1 MKKILLAWM
10 LLASLLLAQKITQIK
25 FVGLA
30 HLSPSMAKE
39 VAGIRVG
46 DPMDP
51 ELIDDSIKNFYEQ
64 GYFKDVWVEKKGGTL
79 IYHFDEKPAI
89 ANVQIK
95 GYGSGDDGK
104 KLLEGIGLKKGDL
117 YDESKIER
125 AKKTLNEKLEAKGS
139 YDSVVEV
146 SVKDVG
152 ENAKSVVFDVN
163 KGEKIKIKKLNFI
176 GAKELSKSELETGI
190 VNQERD
196 LLGWI
201 PFYFHSGEVKVDQL
215 EYDAYRVKE
224 TYMKH
229 GYLDAQVS
237 KPLLRVDYSS
247 YSAEVDYQIK
257 EGPQYRIS
265 QVSVSQSVPGLN
277 TEELT
282 SKIKLKSG
290 RIFSIS
296 KMRKDMKMLEEAAG
310 NLGYAYAKASPN
322 MHKDPEKKTVSIQY
336 QLKAGNKVTI
346 NDVLISGNDT
356 TKDRVIRRYIYLAP
370 GDLFNATD
378 LKDSKSALGRTGF
391 FEAVDIQSQRVSDD
405 KINLLVKVKETS
417 TGTISAG
424 GGYGSYEG
432 LMVNASIS
440 DKNLFGTG
448 LNTTLG
454 FELSKISKNYNLS
467 FVNPRVWDSMYSLGL
482 SLYKREYEYNYETS
496 DGYKVDTLG
505 GSLNAG
511 REFMRHFYGSIGVGY
526 VDNQSVYSES
536 YLNNSLSNFYND
548 QYKKASGFASL
559 KFDNTDDYYL
569 PREGFIAAAN
579 AEFAQMD
586 GDLTP
591 ENAVGQYTTDIN
603 GDPIYGRGYDA
614 FDSFTKVNARFGA
627 YYGIN
632 DWIDYDAIFRFKA
645 RYTKI
650 ISQDD
655 QYIPIAERL
664 FMGGIGS
671 VRGFNPYSLSPTVT
685 DPVSGYDSRIGGTE
699 RASATIEASIP
710 LSEAAKMRLAFFY
723 DYGVIKTDPVRARQL
738 VPGQDRYVDFNDPSV
753 SITGDSL
760 TRSSTGVVIE
770 WQSAFG
776 PINLVFAYPI
786 DIEDYDQKAT
796 FEFSMGSKF

>member
-1 MKKILLAWM
+1 MIKKIVLAWM
-10 LLASLLLAQKITQIK
+10 ILGALLLAQKVTQIK

-30 HLSPSMAKE
+30 YLSPAMAKE
-39 VAGIRVG
+39 VGGIRVG
-46 DPMDP
+46 DQMDD
-51 ELIDDSIKNFYEQ
+51 ELIDDSVKNFFEQ
-64 GYFKDVWVEKKGGTL
+64 GYFKDVWVERKGGTL

-117 YDESKIER
+117 YDESKVKQ
-125 AKKTLNEKLEAKGS
+125 AKKTLNAKLEAKGS

-146 SVKDVG
+146 TTKPVG
-152 ENAKSVVFDVN
+152 SNAIAIVFDVN
-163 KGEKIKIKKLNFI
+163 KGEKIKIKKINFI

-190 VNQERD
+190 VNQEAD
-196 LLGWI
+196 LLGFI
-201 PFYFHSGEVKVDQL
+201 PFYFNSGEVKVDQL
-215 EYDAYRVKE
+215 EYDGYRVKE

-229 GYLDAQVS
+229 GYLDAYVS
-237 KPLLRVDYSS
+237 KPLMRVDYSS

-257 EGPQYRIS
+257 EGPQYRVS
-265 QVSVSQSVPGLN
+265 QVTLSQSVPGLD
-277 TEELT
+277 TAALT
-282 SKIKLKSG
+282 GDLSLKSG
-290 RIFSIS
+290 RIFSIT

-310 NLGYAYAKASPN
+310 NLGYAYAKASPD
-322 MHKDPEKKTVSIQY
+322 MHKDPEKATVSIQY
-336 QLKAGNKVTI
+336 RLKAGNKVTI

-370 GDLFNATD
+370 GDKFNATD

-454 FELSKISKNYNLS
+454 FEISKISKNYNLS
-467 FVNPRVWDSMYSLGL
+467 FVNPRVWDSMYSLGF
-482 SLYKREYEYNYETS
+482 SFYKREYEYNYDS
-496 DGYKVDTLG
+496 IDGYKTDQFG
-505 GSLNAG
+505 GSLNVG

-526 VDNQSVYSES
+526 VDNQSEYSEG
-536 YLNNSLSNFYND
+536 YLNSQIGINNQFYND
-548 QYKKASGFASL
+548 KYSKISGFLSG
-559 KFDNTDDYYL
+559 KFDNTDDFYM
-569 PREGFIAAAN
+569 PREGFIAAIN
-579 AEFAQMD
+579 AELAQMD
-586 GDLTP
+586 GDL
-591 ENAVGQYTTDIN
+591 EKVNLD
-603 GDPIYGRGYDA
+603 RGYTE
-614 FDSFTKVNARFGA
+614 FDDFTKINARFGA

-632 DWIDYDAIFRFKA
+632 DWVDYDLIFRFKA
-645 RYTKI
+645 RYTKL
-650 ISQDD
+650 ISKDD
-655 QYIPIAERL
+655 QYIPIAEKL

-671 VRGFNPYSLSPTVT
+671 VRGFNPYSLSPDVL
-685 DPVSGYDSRIGGTE
+685 GSRIGGTE
-699 RASATIEASIP
+699 RASGTVEASIP

-723 DYGVIKTDPVRARQL
+723 DYGVIKTDPVLNAD
-738 VPGQDRYVDFNDPSV
+738 GTGNVDFDDPRV
-753 SITGDSL
+753 SLYGDNIA
-760 TRSSTGVVIE
+760 RSSTGVVVE

-776 PINLVFAYPI
+776 PINLVFAYPL
-786 DIEDYDQKAT
+786 DDEEFDQTAT

>member
-1 MKKILLAWM
+1 MGIKKIILAWM
-10 LLASLLLAQKITQIK
+10 LLGSLLLAQKVTQIK

-46 DPMDP
+46 DTIDN
-51 ELIDDSIKNFYEQ
+51 ELIDDSIKNFFEQ
-64 GYFKDVWVEKKGGTL
+64 GYFKDVWVDRKGGTL

-104 KLLEGIGLKKGDL
+104 QLLDGIGLKKGDL
-117 YDESKIER
+117 YDESKVSQ
-125 AKKTLNEKLEAKGS
+125 AKKMLNAKLEAKGN

-146 SVKDVG
+146 STSDVG
-152 ENAKSVVFDVN
+152 QNAKSIVFEVN
-163 KGEKIKIKKLNFI
+163 KGEKIKIKKINFI
-176 GAKELSKSELETGI
+176 GAKELSQSDLEADI
-190 VNQERD
+190 VNQEAD
-196 LLGWI
+196 FFGFI
-201 PFYFHSGEVKVDQL
+201 PFYFNSGEVKVDQL
-215 EYDAYRVKE
+215 EYDAYRVRE

-229 GYLDAQVS
+229 GYLDAKVS
-237 KPLLRVDYSS
+237 KPLMRVDYSS
-247 YSAEVDYQIK
+247 YSAEVDYQIT

-265 QVSVSQSVPGLN
+265 QVSVSQSVPGLD
-277 TEELT
+277 TAQLT
-282 SKIKLKSG
+282 DDLSLKSG
-290 RIFSIS
+290 RIFSIT

-310 NLGYAYAKASPN
+310 NLGYAYAKASPD
-322 MHKDPEKKTVSIQY
+322 MHKDPEKKVVSIQY
-336 QLKAGNKVTI
+336 NLKAGSPVTI
-346 NDVLISGNDT
+346 NDVVISGNDT

-370 GDLFNATD
+370 GDKFNATD

-391 FEAVDIQSQRVSDD
+391 FESVDIQSQRVSDD

-454 FELSKISKNYNLS
+454 FEISKISKNYNLS
-467 FVNPRVWDSMYSLGL
+467 FVNPRVWDSMYSLGF
-482 SLYKREYEYNYETS
+482 SIYKRDYEYIDYTQ
-496 DGYKVDTLG
+496 DQFG
-505 GSLNAG
+505 GSLNVG
-511 REFMRHFYGSIGVGY
+511 REFFRHFYASIGAGY
-526 VDNQSVYSES
+526 VDNDS
-536 YLNNSLSNFYND
+536 YYNDDYNSTGIDINFYND
-548 QYKKASGFASL
+548 QYSKASGFISV

-569 PREGFIAAAN
+569 PREGFIAAIN
-579 AEFAQMD
+579 AEYAQMD
-586 GDLTP
+586 GDLTQ
-591 ENAVGQYTTDIN
+591 ENID
-603 GDPIYGRGYDA
+603 RGYTE
-614 FDSFTKVNARFGA
+614 FDDFTKVNARFGA

-632 DWIDYDAIFRFKA
+632 DWIDYDLIFRFKA

-655 QYIPIAERL
+655 QYIPIAEKL

-671 VRGFNPYSLSPTVT
+671 VRGYNPYSLSPEVL
-685 DPVSGYDSRIGGTE
+685 GSRIGGTE
-699 RASATIEASIP
+699 RASGTVEASIP

-723 DYGVIKTDPVRARQL
+723 DYGVIRTDSVRNSTNT
-738 VPGQDRYVDFNDPSV
+738 GDVDFGDPAV
-753 SITGDSL
+753 SQTGDSL
-760 TRSSTGVVIE
+760 TRSSTGVVLE

-776 PINLVFAYPI
+776 PINLVFSYPI
-786 DIEDYDQKAT
+786 NPEDYDETAA

>member
-1 MKKILLAWM
+1 MIKKIVLAWM
-10 LLASLLLAQKITQIK
+10 ILGALLLAQKVTQIK

-30 HLSPSMAKE
+30 YLSPAMAKE
-39 VAGIRVG
+39 VGGIRVG
-46 DPMDP
+46 DQMDD
-51 ELIDDSIKNFYEQ
+51 ELIDDSVKNFFEQ
-64 GYFKDVWVEKKGGTL
+64 GYFKDVWVERKGGTL

-117 YDESKIER
+117 YDESKVKQ
-125 AKKTLNEKLEAKGS
+125 AKKTLNAKLEAKGS

-146 SVKDVG
+146 TTKPVG
-152 ENAKSVVFDVN
+152 SNAISIVFDVN
-163 KGEKIKIKKLNFI
+163 KGEKIKIKKINFI

-190 VNQERD
+190 VNQEAD
-196 LLGWI
+196 LLGFI
-201 PFYFHSGEVKVDQL
+201 PFYFNSGEVKVDQL
-215 EYDAYRVKE
+215 EYDGYRVKE

-229 GYLDAQVS
+229 GYLDAYVS
-237 KPLLRVDYSS
+237 KPLMRVDYSS

-257 EGPQYRIS
+257 EGPQYRVS
-265 QVSVSQSVPGLN
+265 QVTLSQSVPGLD
-277 TEELT
+277 TAALT
-282 SKIKLKSG
+282 GDLSLKSG
-290 RIFSIS
+290 RIFSIT

-310 NLGYAYAKASPN
+310 NLGYAYAKASPD
-322 MHKDPEKKTVSIQY
+322 MHKDPEKATVSIQY
-336 QLKAGNKVTI
+336 RLKAGNKVTI

-370 GDLFNATD
+370 GDKFNATD

-454 FELSKISKNYNLS
+454 FEISKISKNYNLS
-467 FVNPRVWDSMYSLGL
+467 FVNPRVWDSMYSLGF
-482 SLYKREYEYNYETS
+482 SFYKREYEYNYDS
-496 DGYKVDTLG
+496 IDGYKTDQFG
-505 GSLNAG
+505 GSLNVG

-526 VDNQSVYSES
+526 VDNQSEYSEG
-536 YLNNSLSNFYND
+536 YLNSQIGINNQFYND
-548 QYKKASGFASL
+548 KYSKISGFLSG
-559 KFDNTDDYYL
+559 KFDNTDDFYM
-569 PREGFIAAAN
+569 PREGFIAAIN
-579 AEFAQMD
+579 AELAQMD
-586 GDLTP
+586 GDL
-591 ENAVGQYTTDIN
+591 EKVNLD
-603 GDPIYGRGYDA
+603 RGYTE
-614 FDSFTKVNARFGA
+614 FDDFTKINARFGA

-632 DWIDYDAIFRFKA
+632 DWVDYDLIFRFKA
-645 RYTKI
+645 RYTKL
-650 ISQDD
+650 ISKDD
-655 QYIPIAERL
+655 QYIPIAEKL

-671 VRGFNPYSLSPTVT
+671 VRGFNPYSLSPDVL
-685 DPVSGYDSRIGGTE
+685 GSRIGGTE
-699 RASATIEASIP
+699 RASGTVEASIP

-723 DYGVIKTDPVRARQL
+723 DYGVIKTDPVLNAD
-738 VPGQDRYVDFNDPSV
+738 GTGNVDFDDPRV
-753 SITGDSL
+753 SLYGDNIA
-760 TRSSTGVVIE
+760 RSSTGVVVE

-776 PINLVFAYPI
+776 PINLVFAYPL
-786 DIEDYDQKAT
+786 DDEEFDQTAT